1 MYMKNNIFIKKEKH
15 TSYIYLKHQRL
26 LWIPIAGY
34 TCVKTSVWFISIDYL
49 KLRTIERSNTYIFSR
64 VSELY
69 IFCYASVSFL
79 PSYTLHFRFRGH
91 CNTNN
96 ACFPSC
102 YIQIAVHINNW
113 CTLNQKNQTLIY
125 NVLLVICQVIQHD
138 SMIVDVVVNQT
149 SESLH
154 SHITRIGALMVGVLA

>member
-1 MYMKNNIFIKKEKH
+1 MKNNIFIKKEKH
-15 TSYIYLKHQRL
+15 TSYIYLKHHRP

-49 KLRTIERSNTYIFSR
+49 KLRTIERTNTFIFSR
-64 VSELY
+64 VRELY
-69 IFCYASVSFL
+69 IFRCASFSFL
-79 PSYTLHFRFRGH
+79 PSYTLHCRFRDH

-96 ACFPSC
+96 ACFASC
-102 YIQIAVHINNW
+102 YIQIPVHINNW

-125 NVLLVICQVIQHD
+125 NVLLVIYHVIQHD

-154 SHITRIGALMVGVLA
+154 NNINRIGAVMVGVLA